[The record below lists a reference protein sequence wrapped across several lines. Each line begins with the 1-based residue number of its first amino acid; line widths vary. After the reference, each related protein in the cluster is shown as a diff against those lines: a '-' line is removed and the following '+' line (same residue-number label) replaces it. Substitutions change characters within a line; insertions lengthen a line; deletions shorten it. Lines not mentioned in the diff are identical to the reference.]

1 MKGRFTVVDFTHA
14 LESISYIHLAFLFI
28 YFQIKPANA
37 QPGSNY
43 GNGLIACRCPLG
55 VSEGGGNA
63 KSKMMHAVLILANV
77 NAIKGNHKDEDT
89 KTCTKKVFLH
99 CSYIKTVSANVAHVC
114 LKQKFKL

>member
-1 MKGRFTVVDFTHA
+1 MKGRFTVVEYTHT

-55 VSEGGGNA
+55 VSGGKNA

-89 KTCTKKVFLH
+89 KTCTKKVFFH